1 MRCHPPVSASPDDI
15 PTEGSRLVFLPSI
28 PALSTYGRCSVTLL
42 QRQPRYSI
50 DFAILSIRFGASH
63 VSEAL
68 LRSGSRLPPM
78 FLVCDATHH
87 ARLAVSKDPKI
98 FISPRFMIIS
108 TSTALRLHR
117 QRPEGRF
124 SISPECDFSAYIYTF
139 ELYIDPG
146 FLQVPP
152 WQRYHPWPT
161 ALSQSLPKEIL
172 PRPPRIGMRNRSKT
186 TPAVAETIVSGRLG
200 AVEFPTPPRY
210 FEHITGFTISSQSA
224 DLPL

>member
-1 MRCHPPVSASPDDI
+1 MLELPTRLCGATRPFQLHLNDI
-15 PTEGSRLVFLPSI
+15 PTEGSRLVFFPSI

-87 ARLAVSKDPKI
+87 VRLAVSKDPKI

-108 TSTALRLHR
+108 TSTALRLTGSAPKGVFPSLLNATSQPTFTR
-117 QRPEGRF
+117 L
-124 SISPECDFSAYIYTF
+124 SYTSTLDFSRCRHGSVTTH
-139 ELYIDPG
+139 G
-146 FLQVPP
+146 Q
-152 WQRYHPWPT
+152 QRLVN
-161 ALSQSLPKEIL
+161 LSQ
-172 PRPPRIGMRNRSKT
+172 RRSCLVH
-186 TPAVAETIVSGRLG
+186 PESGCGIVRKRRRL
-200 AVEFPTPPRY
+200 
-210 FEHITGFTISSQSA
+210 SQKPSCQA
-224 DLPL
+224 G